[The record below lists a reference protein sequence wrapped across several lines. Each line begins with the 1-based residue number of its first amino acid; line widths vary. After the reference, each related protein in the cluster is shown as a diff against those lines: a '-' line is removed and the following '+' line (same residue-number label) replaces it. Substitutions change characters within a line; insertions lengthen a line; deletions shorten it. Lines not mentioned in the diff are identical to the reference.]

1 MDKLI
6 YAGLTLILRTCC
18 LAGDGSWPYIATLIG
33 IYCIAGGMMLAGMS
47 VRRMQKARV
56 RKGKVQRLQAME
68 DDQGWNGQAPAGK
81 IGGMERRYRV

>member
-6 YAGLTLILRTCC
+6 YAGLTLILLTCC
-18 LAGDGSWPYIATLIG
+18 LDGDGSWLYIATLIG

-47 VRRMQKARV
+47 VRGMQKARV

-68 DDQGWNGQAPAGK
+68 DDQGRNGQAPAGK

>member
-6 YAGLTLILRTCC
+6 YAGLTLMLVTCC
-18 LAGDGSWPYIATLIG
+18 LDGDGSWPYIATLIG
-33 IYCIAGGMMLAGMS
+33 IYCIAGGMMVAGMS
-47 VRRMQKARV
+47 VRGMQKARM